1 MSASDKK
8 KLRKE
13 QNATA
18 MTEKQKAEQKKQST
32 TKAYTLTFVV
42 AMVLVVVLVLCAV
55 LQTPVTG
62 LIWNS
67 TNAATVNGESIS
79 AAELNYF
86 YYDAINKFYSN
97 FSSYGD
103 YTDFYIYYST
113 GLRTTQP
120 LDEQIYDKESNKT
133 WADFFVESAVDNAK
147 WAHVMY
153 DAAMADKNFKL
164 SEDEQKSLDS
174 MDSYYKLYASLYG
187 YSNKD
192 AYIRAMYGD
201 GASYKSF
208 SEYSKMVTIAGAFA
222 NKYFESLSFDGPA
235 LDEYESDKM
244 KEYNSYSYY
253 LYYID
258 ADKYLTGGTE
268 VKGEDGKTTIT
279 YSDEE
284 KEAAVAAALADAK
297 MLAESGAISPEE
309 FDKLVAGLSINIK
322 DEEETKGEYQE
333 KTTDTETTDSET
345 TDGETSDGE
354 TSDGETSD
362 GETTDGE
369 TSDDE
374 TTEEEYTIKHITAYL
389 NQLYSVLES
398 SSENRGM
405 KEITEWVSNSDRE
418 EHNMVYL
425 PYVTTDANDKQ
436 TTEGYYVLYYSGS
449 TDNTEYKVGTVRHLL
464 VAFEKDDKGNLKPDA
479 DATAKAEAEELLAE
493 FKAGEMTEEKF
504 TELLTK
510 HTDDVNSS
518 TKKPNNDGLYADITP
533 DSGYSTAF
541 WQWACAEHKEGD
553 VEIISTEHGYHI
565 MYYVSCDELN
575 YRDTLIHADMVSE
588 AYEEWEDSLLKDVTA
603 ELVNDKFIER
613 DMTLAG

>member
-13 QNATA
+13 LNAAA
-18 MTEKQKAEQKKQST
+18 MTEKQRAEQKKQKT
-32 TKAYTLTFVV
+32 TKAYTLTFVI
-42 AMVLVVVLVLCAV
+42 AMALVVVLVLCAV
-55 LQTPVTG
+55 LQAPVTG

-67 TNAATVNGESIS
+67 TKAATVNGETIS

-113 GLRTTQP
+113 GLRTTEP
-120 LDEQIYDKESNKT
+120 LDEQIYDKETNKT

-153 DAAMADKNFKL
+153 DAAMADSNFKL

-174 MDSYYKLYASLYG
+174 METYYDLYASLYG
-187 YSNKD
+187 FSNKD
-192 AYIRAMYGD
+192 AYIRSMYGS
-201 GASYKSF
+201 GASYKSYA
-208 SEYSKMVTIAGAFA
+208 EYSKMVSIASSFA
-222 NKYFESLSFDGPA
+222 SKYYDSLSFDGPA

-253 LYYID
+253 LYYIS

-268 VKGEDGKTTIT
+268 VKGEDGKTTIK

-284 KEAAVAAALADAK
+284 KAAAVEAALADAK
-297 MLAESGAISPEE
+297 KIVDTGALSPED
-309 FDKLVAGLSINIK
+309 FDKLIAALPFNVKTENDKKEESK
-322 DEEETKGEYQE
+322 DESKE
-333 KTTDTETTDSET
+333 KT
-345 TDGETSDGE
+345 TDGETA
-354 TSDGETSD
+354 D
-362 GETTDGE
+362 GETTDDETTNDE
-369 TSDDE
+369 TSKDETTDGDTSKDE
-374 TTEEEYTIKHITAYL
+374 TTEEEYTIKYITSCL
-389 NQLYSVLES
+389 NQLYSTLES
-398 SSENRGM
+398 SSENRKM
-405 KEITEWVSNSDRE
+405 EKITEWVSSSERE

-425 PYVTTDANDKQ
+425 PYVTTDADDKEI
-436 TTEGYYVLYYSGS
+436 TNGYYVLYFSGS
-449 TDNTEYKVGTVRHLL
+449 NDNTEYKVGTVRHLL
-464 VAFEKDDKGNLKPDA
+464 VKFDTDSKGNLKEGA
-479 DATAKAEAEELLAE
+479 DEAAKAEAEKLLAE
-493 FKAGEMTEEKF
+493 FKAGEMTEKKF

-510 HTDDVNSS
+510 HSDDVNSS
-518 TKKPNNDGLYADITP
+518 TKKPNNDGLYSDITP
-533 DSGYSTAF
+533 ASGYSTEF

-553 VEIISTEHGYHI
+553 VEIIRTEHGYHI

-575 YRDTLIHADMVSE
+575 YRDTLIHLDMVNE
-588 AYEEWEDSLLKDVTA
+588 AYEEWEESMLKDIPT
-603 ELVNDKFIER
+603 ELLNDKLIER